1 MGLTESLEELR
12 DLHGRARVGALGPPD
27 QAAYRAARGQLGP
40 LGLSAQ
46 PPALLPGQRPRR
58 SLRAARALQSEIEF
72 HDGTVRAK
80 TLQLSSGGFAALLA
94 NAPHV
99 GEDVKVAL
107 GLPGGQPLHAAARV
121 VAVKEFL
128 GGANTSFQFVDLDV
142 PEVERLETFVFDA
155 LLDEIQEL

>member
-12 DLHGRARVGALGPPD
+12 DLHGRARAGALGPPD
-27 QAAYRAARGQLGP
+27 QAAYRAARGKLAH
-40 LGLSAQ
+40 LVLSAQ
-46 PPALLPGQRPRR
+46 HLALLPGQRPRR

-107 GLPGGQPLHAAARV
+107 GLPGGQPLNAAARV
-121 VAVKEFL
+121 VGVKEFL
-128 GGANTSFQFVDLDV
+128 GGANTSFQFVDLEV